1 MSEGGPAT
9 ESSNPRT
16 EGIDRCDT
24 LEVLQLLNAEDATVA
39 DVVRAALPQLAL
51 AVEAIVAGTRQGGRL
66 IYVGAGT
73 SGRLGVLDAAEC
85 PPTFG
90 VAPGQVIGLIAGGAE
105 ALTHA
110 VEGAED
116 DREAGRRDLLA
127 LGPGPRDVVVGLAA
141 SGRTPYVLAALEA
154 ARAAGAR
161 TVGIACNAPSPL
173 VEAADIAVPL
183 VVGPEAITGSTRL
196 KAGTATKM
204 ALNLL
209 STASMVRL
217 GKVYG
222 NLMVDV
228 QVANDKLAAR
238 AVRIVC
244 QVAGTDAAQARTLL
258 EETGWRVKPAI
269 VMVAL
274 GVPLDEAER
283 RLAEAGGQLS
293 HVIGPAGGRQGTRP
307 GNGT

>member
-1 MSEGGPAT
+1 MNEVERIT
-9 ESSNPRT
+9 EASNPRT
-16 EGIDRCDT
+16 ADIDELGT
-24 LEVLQLLNAEDATVA
+24 LDVLRLLNAEDATVA
-39 DVVRAALPQLAL
+39 EVVRAALPQLSL
-51 AVEAIVAGTRQGGRL
+51 AVEAIIAGMQHGGRL

-85 PPTFG
+85 VPTFG
-90 VAPGQVIGLIAGGAE
+90 VAPGTVVGLIAGGAE
-105 ALTHA
+105 ALTRA

-116 DREAGRRDLLA
+116 DRDAGRRDLLA
-127 LGPGPRDVVVGLAA
+127 LVPTPQDVVVGLAA
-141 SGRTPYVLAALEA
+141 SGSTPYVLAALKA
-154 ARAAGAR
+154 AREAGAH

-173 VEAADIAVPL
+173 LEVADIAIPL

-204 ALNLL
+204 ALTLL

-228 QVANDKLAAR
+228 RVANRKLAER

-244 QVAGTDAAQARTLL
+244 QVTGADEAQAESVLVA
-258 EETGWRVKPAI
+258 TGWRVKPAI
-269 VMVAL
+269 VMAAL
-274 GVPLDEAER
+274 GVNLVEAER
-283 RLAEAGGQLS
+283 RLAEAGGVLS
-293 HVIGPAGGRQGTRP
+293 RVIGPARDRQGMRLR
-307 GNGT
+307 

>member
-1 MSEGGPAT
+1 MSET
-9 ESSNPRT
+9 ERVTEARNPHT
-16 EGIDRCDT
+16 AAIDELGT
-24 LEVLQLLNAEDATVA
+24 LDVLRLLNAEDATVA
-39 DVVRAALPQLAL
+39 EVVRAALPQLAL
-51 AVEAIVAGTRQGGRL
+51 AVEAIVAGMRQGGRL

-105 ALTHA
+105 ALTRA

-116 DREAGRRDLLA
+116 DREAGRRDLQA
-127 LGPGPRDVVVGLAA
+127 LGPGSQDVVVGLAA

-154 ARAAGAR
+154 AREAGAR

-173 VEAADIAVPL
+173 LDAADIAIPL
-183 VVGPEAITGSTRL
+183 VVGPEAIAGSTRL

-217 GKVYG
+217 GRVYG

-228 QVANDKLAAR
+228 RVANDKLAER
-238 AVRIVC
+238 AVRIVSE
-244 QVAGTDAAQARTLL
+244 VAGTDTAQARTLL

-269 VMVAL
+269 AMAVL
-274 GVPLDEAER
+274 GVSLEEADR
-283 RLAEAGGQLS
+283 RLADASGLLS
-293 HVIGPAGGRQGTRP
+293 QVIGPAGDRLRSTNP
-307 GNGT
+307 